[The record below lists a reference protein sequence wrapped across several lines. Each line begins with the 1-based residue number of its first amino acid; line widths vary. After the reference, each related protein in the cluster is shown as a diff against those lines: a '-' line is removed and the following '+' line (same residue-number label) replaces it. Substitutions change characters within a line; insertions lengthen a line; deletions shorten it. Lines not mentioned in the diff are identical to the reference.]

1 MFTDTTL
8 VAFVSMGSTGV
19 VSVYDAE
26 LVVAG
31 DNVLVVAVADIPVV
45 GDNVPAVVEE
55 DASVVRED
63 AAPVVGER
71 VEVAPAVEFGKAG
84 QTKWPPFS
92 ASK

>member
-1 MFTDTTL
+1 MFTFATL
-8 VAFVSMGSTGV
+8 VAFATGSTGV

-31 DNVLVVAVADIPVV
+31 DD
-45 GDNVPAVVEE
+45 VPAVVEE

-71 VEVAPAVEFGKAG
+71 VEVAPAVEFDKAG
-84 QTKWPPFS
+84 QTKSPLLS

>member
-31 DNVLVVAVADIPVV
+31 DD
-45 GDNVPAVVEE
+45 VPAVVER
-55 DASVVRED
+55 VV
-63 AAPVVGER
+63 
-71 VEVAPAVEFGKAG
+71 VAPAVEFGKAG
-84 QTKWPPFS
+84 QTKSPPFS